1 MVMRL
6 GALAAAFAI
15 WTAIPVAAASAAPKA
30 AVFPFDLVF
39 QQSEEDFFTGPQ
51 KATPEEVER
60 LKLVRNEIV
69 AKLAAAGKYE
79 MLDIG
84 SVEADIAAAAPLN
97 KCNGC
102 EMDIAKKLGADILV
116 LGVIEKA
123 SATLLSMN
131 VIVVDMAKG
140 GPISNNSAVVQGN
153 TDDAWVGVARWLTK
167 NRLLAE
173 TEGAKP

>member
-1 MVMRL
+1 MRL
-6 GALAAAFAI
+6 GALAAAFAMGL
-15 WTAIPVAAASAAPKA
+15 ASAVAAATAAPKA

-51 KATPEEVER
+51 KATPEEVAR
-60 LKLVRNEIV
+60 LKLVRDEVV
-69 AKLAAAGKYE
+69 AKLAASGKYE
-79 MLDIG
+79 MMDIA
-84 SVEADIAAAAPLN
+84 SVEADITAAAPLN

-140 GPISNNSAVVQGN
+140 GPIRNDSAVVHGN
-153 TDDAWVGVARWLTK
+153 TDDAWVGVARWLAK
-167 NRLLAE
+167 NRVLAE
-173 TEGAKP
+173 PQGAKP